1 MNEWENLSRLFVHPS
16 VLEDPIADLWGW
28 RMNKKNFEDPRDSC
42 QRSLTISKD
51 LVARVHI
58 VKFRQRFC
66 KQCIS
71 ILDEILIK
79 SLANLKDFRTD
90 RLLRSSLSFKEKF
103 SSVRI
108 FLIFEHPAK
117 RCWKPDQ
124 EGLSCLGRFRQ
135 RQLISVFYGALTVRA
150 SLWILSYLCYLTH
163 GLSKVLPCTSKSK
176 WTIKANDSI
185 V

>member
-1 MNEWENLSRLFVHPS
+1 M
-16 VLEDPIADLWGW
+16 
-28 RMNKKNFEDPRDSC
+28 KKNFEDPRDSC

-51 LVARVHI
+51 LVDRVHI

-90 RLLRSSLSFKEKF
+90 RLLRSSLSLKEKF

-117 RCWKPDQ
+117 RFKAGPGSSFLFGSFSSASAHFGFLWRFNRTSVPLNFILFMLPNTWFKQGFAIYKQVKINDKSERFDCLAHEMLLIRDMS
-124 EGLSCLGRFRQ
+124 LSLDV
-135 RQLISVFYGALTVRA
+135 QL
-150 SLWILSYLCYLTH
+150 
-163 GLSKVLPCTSKSK
+163 
-176 WTIKANDSI
+176 DSI
-185 V
+185 

>member
-1 MNEWENLSRLFVHPS
+1 M
-16 VLEDPIADLWGW
+16 
-28 RMNKKNFEDPRDSC
+28 KKNFEDPRDSC

-51 LVARVHI
+51 LVARI
-58 VKFRQRFC
+58 FVKFRQRFY

-71 ILDEILIK
+71 NLDEILIK

-117 RCWKPDQ
+117 RCSKPDQ
-124 EGLSCLGRFRQ
+124 EGLSFLFGSFSSASAHFGFLWRFNRTSVPLNFILFMLPNTWFKQGFAIYKQVKINDKSERFDCLAHEMLLIRDMSLSLDV
-135 RQLISVFYGALTVRA
+135 QL
-150 SLWILSYLCYLTH
+150 
-163 GLSKVLPCTSKSK
+163 
-176 WTIKANDSI
+176 DSI
-185 V
+185 